1 MLEIEY
7 QEIDYGNNLSSKERR
22 DLEHNLAYSLLNNM
36 LKRYFNIENYTI
48 IKNKNGKP
56 YIDKKGVYF
65 NISHTNGLVACA
77 VSDTEVGIDCEKID
91 KAYDKRVQKF
101 ANRYFVENEI
111 NLLESSN
118 FNLCVFFRLW
128 TSKEAIIKRLGG
140 NMSLLKKIDTTK
152 EKAKVITF
160 KNYIISISQ

>member
-36 LKRYFNIENYTI
+36 LKRYFNLENYTI
-48 IKNKNGKP
+48 IKNENGKP
-56 YIDKKGVYF
+56 YIDKEGVYF

-77 VSDTEVGIDCEKID
+77 VSDKEVGIDCEKID
-91 KAYDKRVQKF
+91 TAYDKRVQKL

-111 NLLESSN
+111 KLLEKSDFDS
-118 FNLCVFFRLW
+118 CVFFRIW

-152 EKAKVITF
+152 QSVKVITF